1 MRNGKWKLTN
11 GKGFSA
17 ADTKPQDK
25 PMTNRSPSEN
35 FRRVLG
41 RVSQHDFVGRAGEL
55 DRIMAQAESANAGR
69 GLLLLMEPSAGVS
82 ELLRQAYDNIFNRRS
97 EVIPIYFAI
106 TRNETTAVSAAIEFL
121 NTFVQQYIAYQ
132 LNKPN
137 VSHAPL
143 TLQDLLELAPPA
155 DFEWIQQ
162 LVESYTRLRFSND
175 DKALVRFCL
184 GVPQRIPAGRGR
196 PLVMVDGSQLAEY
209 LNGAVVLGTE
219 ILRVFGRG
227 GFSFVLAGLRR
238 QILEAAHDAK
248 CDFELLDTLRLEQ
261 LDANDAATLV
271 EHVAKRQ
278 QVATSEAVRDLL
290 VQQFAGSPFFISIFL
305 QAAREKN
312 VSLLSYLDCER
323 LYVDELFGGHIHRHF
338 ADLLEEIS
346 PRLDTRLLLIRLL
359 WEAAAGEEQT
369 SSFEVWRKRLHMSAT
384 ELADILHRLHVQE
397 FINWDQTTIEAGA
410 GPQAWKDYLKI
421 RYRLDVLNEPRALV
435 LADML
440 AVSLKRAPHTMARHY
455 KQIANAGLRDL
466 ISRFNCQRVPAT
478 LFDYESFKQKY
489 KGAESESVVSDL
501 AAETG
506 LIKLPQT
513 IHLASCSAF
522 DSDMRQICEEDHCVV
537 AHSFEE
543 GTYSD
548 AQEVVW
554 LAADIESKLEV
565 DVDTARAWCDRFE
578 SLTARLNLPRFQI
591 WLISNEGFSEEATR
605 LLQRRKAYGSSRQ
618 QLGLLASRIAE
629 TASETVVQPGHPDEF
644 LIVVPM
650 GEDNE
655 LIAANTAEQIAKRLT
670 FRPEAINQIK
680 TAIVEACINA
690 SEHSFSPDRKIYQ
703 RFRVESDRL
712 VITISSRGVVPANL
726 NGANSGSEAK
736 QAAEERRGW
745 GLKLI
750 RTLMDEVEFERVDD
764 GTSLRMTK
772 YLRAGSS

>member
-1 MRNGKWKLTN
+1 M
-11 GKGFSA
+11 SS
-17 ADTKPQDK
+17 
-25 PMTNRSPSEN
+25 RSSSEN
-35 FRRVLG
+35 FRRILG
-41 RVSQHDFVGRAGEL
+41 RVVRQDFVGRAGEL
-55 DRIMAQAESANAGR
+55 DRIMAQVEPLNEGR
-69 GLLLLMEPSAGVS
+69 GLLLLMEPSVGVS
-82 ELLRQAYDNIFNRRS
+82 ELLRQAYDQIFNQRT

-121 NTFVQQYIAYQ
+121 NTFVQQYIAFRRDE
-132 LNKPN
+132 PV

-155 DFEWIQQ
+155 DFEWIEQ
-162 LVESYTRLRFSND
+162 LVDAYNRLRFSND

-184 GVPQRIPAGRGR
+184 GAPQRIPAGRGR
-196 PLVMVDGSQLAEY
+196 PFVMLDGSQLAEY

-227 GFSFVLAGLRR
+227 GFSFILAGLRR

-248 CDFELLDTLRLEQ
+248 CNFELIDMLRLER
-261 LDANDAATLV
+261 LDATEAARLI
-271 EHVAKRQ
+271 EHVARRQ
-278 QVATSEAVRDLL
+278 QVATSEAARDLL

-305 QAAREKN
+305 QAAREKHT
-312 VSLLSYLDCER
+312 SLLSYLDCER

-346 PRLDTRLLLIRLL
+346 PRLDTRHLLIRLL

-369 SSFEVWRKRLHMSAT
+369 SSFEVWRKRLHMAAN
-384 ELADILHRLHVQE
+384 ELEDVLHRLHVQE
-397 FINWDQTTIEAGA
+397 FVNWDETTVEAGT

-435 LADML
+435 VADILAD
-440 AVSLKRAPHTMARHY
+440 SLKRAPHTMARHY

-466 ISRFNCQRVPAT
+466 ISRFNTQQVPT
-478 LFDYESFKQKY
+478 VLFDYKTFANKY
-489 KGAESESVVSDL
+489 KGTESETIVSGL
-501 AAETG
+501 AAETEFV
-506 LIKLPQT
+506 KLPQT
-513 IHLASCSAF
+513 VHLASCSAF
-522 DSDMRQICEEDHCVV
+522 ISDMRQICEEDHCLI
-537 AHSFEE
+537 AHTFEE
-543 GTYSD
+543 GTYTD
-548 AQEVVW
+548 AQQVIWV
-554 LAADIESKLEV
+554 AADIESKLEV
-565 DVDTARAWCDRFE
+565 DVDAARVWCE
-578 SLTARLNLPRFQI
+578 RLENIANRLGFSRFQI
-591 WLISNEGFSEEATR
+591 WLISNEGFSEEAGK
-605 LLQRRKAYGSSRQ
+605 LLDHRKAFSSSRQ
-618 QLGLLASRIAE
+618 QLGLLASRLGEATPSPVV
-629 TASETVVQPGHPDEF
+629 TAGPPDEF
-644 LIVVPM
+644 LMVVPM

-712 VITISSRGVVPANL
+712 VITISSRGIVPANL
-726 NGANSGSEAK
+726 NGTKSGSEAT

-772 YLRAGSS
+772 YLRPQKST